1 MGQERVD
8 PTLCERLLYRLFHE
22 RGVKVFEPQGV
33 RDSCRCSSEGITN
46 MLKGFSPQERRDMI
60 GDNGKI
66 GVTCEFCST
75 FREFDPTDFDEG

>member
-1 MGQERVD
+1 
-8 PTLCERLLYRLFHE
+8 
-22 RGVKVFEPQGV
+22 
-33 RDSCRCSSEGITN
+33 

-75 FREFDPTDFDEG
+75 VREFDPKDFDEG